1 LIDDDIALAKSLD
14 KKSPFTKSNQFALD
28 FVSPFSYTYD
38 VLSLCYEGPVWRG
51 QLGAQEVVFVI
62 SQQPMPGVSAAATL
76 TGPSTIKD
84 SPAVER
90 ALSRSKIYLLIS
102 WSLLYPEDEEFLDY
116 LRCGEFVGDGRAA
129 LDALEVALGADEGER
144 VKEKLAS
151 LRKQLALA
159 ESLVASECVNWQLS
173 DLQSEHR
180 RVFSNVITL
189 DCPPYETLF
198 GNDHVFA
205 QSHVMG
211 DISGFYKAFGV
222 EVSKDI
228 HERLD
233 HLSVEFEFMHFLA
246 YKESYSLCHDS
257 PEKTQIVVD
266 AQKKFVKNHI
276 GRWVPLFCRMLS
288 KKAES
293 GLFKLVADMTADWME
308 FETAYLGV
316 TPQPYTETDYRP
328 ATFSSPEG
336 QTYECGAQDQGN
348 ELTMLLNEVGAQ
360 SFMDVKEKDREN
372 EEGRPSGTA

>member
-1 LIDDDIALAKSLD
+1 M
-14 KKSPFTKSNQFALD
+14 T
-28 FVSPFSYTYD
+28 
-38 VLSLCYEGPVWRG
+38 
-51 QLGAQEVVFVI
+51 
-62 SQQPMPGVSAAATL
+62 SQQPMQGVSASATATL
-76 TGPSTIKD
+76 PGPSTIKD

-90 ALSRSKIYLLIS
+90 ALNRSKIYLLIS

-116 LRCGEFVGDGRAA
+116 LRCGEFVEDGRAA
-129 LDALEVALGADEGER
+129 LDALEVALGADGSDR
-144 VKEKLAS
+144 AKAKLIA
-151 LRKQLALA
+151 LKKQLVTM
-159 ESLVASECVNWQLS
+159 ESLIASECVNWQLS

-222 EVSKDI
+222 ELSKDI

-246 YKESYSLCHDS
+246 YKESYSLCHDG

-276 GRWVPLFCRMLS
+276 GRWVPLFCRMLT
-288 KKAES
+288 KKADS

-308 FETAYLGV
+308 FETAFLSV

-360 SFMDVKEKDREN
+360 SFMDVKEKDKDKEN

>member
-1 LIDDDIALAKSLD
+1 MTS
-14 KKSPFTKSNQFALD
+14 
-28 FVSPFSYTYD
+28 
-38 VLSLCYEGPVWRG
+38 E
-51 QLGAQEVVFVI
+51 
-62 SQQPMPGVSAAATL
+62 QPMHRVSASATAIL
-76 TGPSTIKD
+76 PNPSTIKD

-90 ALSRSKIYLLIS
+90 ALSRSKVYLLIS

-116 LRCGEFVGDGRAA
+116 LRCGEFVEDGRTA
-129 LDALEVALGADEGER
+129 LDALGVALGAEGSQR
-144 VKEKLAS
+144 AKDKLAA
-151 LRKQLALA
+151 LKKQLG
-159 ESLVASECVNWQLS
+159 LVEELIASECVNWQLS

-222 EVSKDI
+222 ELSKDI

-246 YKESYSLCHDS
+246 YKESYSLCHDA

-276 GRWVPLFCRMLS
+276 ARWVPLFCRMLA
-288 KKAES
+288 KKADS
-293 GLFKLVADMTADWME
+293 GLFKLVADLTADWME
-308 FETAYLGV
+308 FETAFLAV

-348 ELTMLLNEVGAQ
+348 ELSMLLNEVGAQ
-360 SFMDVKEKDREN
+360 SFMDVKEKDKDQ
-372 EEGRPSGTA
+372 EEDRPSGTA

>member
-1 LIDDDIALAKSLD
+1 M
-14 KKSPFTKSNQFALD
+14 T
-28 FVSPFSYTYD
+28 
-38 VLSLCYEGPVWRG
+38 
-51 QLGAQEVVFVI
+51 
-62 SQQPMPGVSAAATL
+62 SQQPMQELSASAAATL
-76 TGPSTIKD
+76 PSPSALKD

-116 LRCGEFVGDGRAA
+116 LRCGEFVEDGRVA
-129 LDALEVALGADEGER
+129 LDALEVALGSDGSER
-144 VKEKLAS
+144 AKEKLIA
-151 LRKQLALA
+151 LRKQLALV

-173 DLQSEHR
+173 DLQAEHR

-222 EVSKDI
+222 ELSKDI

-246 YKESYSLCHDS
+246 YKESYSRCHDGL
-257 PEKTQIVVD
+257 EKTQIVID

-276 GRWVPLFCRMLS
+276 GRWVPLFCRMLT
-288 KKAES
+288 KKADS
-293 GLFKLVADMTADWME
+293 GLFKLVADMTTDWME
-308 FETAYLGV
+308 FETAFLGV
-316 TPQPYTETDYRP
+316 APQPYTETDYRP

-360 SFMDVKEKDREN
+360 SFMDVKEKAKDA
-372 EEGRPSGTA
+372 EEGGGPSGTA

>member
-1 LIDDDIALAKSLD
+1 M
-14 KKSPFTKSNQFALD
+14 T
-28 FVSPFSYTYD
+28 
-38 VLSLCYEGPVWRG
+38 
-51 QLGAQEVVFVI
+51 
-62 SQQPMPGVSAAATL
+62 SQQPMQGVAASATATL
-76 TGPSTIKD
+76 PNPSTIKD

-90 ALSRSKIYLLIS
+90 ALNRSKIYLLIS

-116 LRCGEFVGDGRAA
+116 LRCGEFVEDGRAA
-129 LDALEVALGADEGER
+129 LDALEVALGADDGGR
-144 VKEKLAS
+144 AKEKLGA
-151 LRKQLALA
+151 LKQQLVRV
-159 ESLVASECVNWQLS
+159 ESLITSECVNWQLS

-222 EVSKDI
+222 ELSKDI

-246 YKESYSLCHDS
+246 YKESYSLCHDA

-276 GRWVPLFCRMLS
+276 GRWVPLFCRMLT
-288 KKAES
+288 KKADS
-293 GLFKLVADMTADWME
+293 GLFKLVADLTADWME
-308 FETAYLGV
+308 FETTFLDV
-316 TPQPYTETDYRP
+316 SPQPYTETDYRP

-348 ELTMLLNEVGAQ
+348 ELSMLLNEVGAQ
-360 SFMDVKEKDREN
+360 SFMDVKEKDKEN
-372 EEGRPSGTA
+372 EEGQPFGTA

>member
-1 LIDDDIALAKSLD
+1 M
-14 KKSPFTKSNQFALD
+14 T
-28 FVSPFSYTYD
+28 
-38 VLSLCYEGPVWRG
+38 
-51 QLGAQEVVFVI
+51 
-62 SQQPMPGVSAAATL
+62 SQQPMQGVSASATATL
-76 TGPSTIKD
+76 PNSSTLKD

-90 ALSRSKIYLLIS
+90 ALNRSKIYLLIS

-116 LRCGEFVGDGRAA
+116 LRCGEFVEDGRAA
-129 LDALEVALGADEGER
+129 LNALEVALGADGSGR
-144 VKEKLAS
+144 TKEKLGS
-151 LRKQLALA
+151 LKQQFDQV
-159 ESLVASECVNWQLS
+159 ESLIASECINWQLS

-222 EVSKDI
+222 ELSKDI

-246 YKESYSLCHDS
+246 YKESYSLCHDG

-266 AQKKFVKNHI
+266 AQKKFVKNHV
-276 GRWVPLFCRMLS
+276 GRWVPLFCRMLT
-288 KKAES
+288 KKADS
-293 GLFKLVADMTADWME
+293 GLFKLVADMTGDWME
-308 FETAYLGV
+308 FETVFLGV

-360 SFMDVKEKDREN
+360 SFMDVKEKDKEH

>member
-1 LIDDDIALAKSLD
+1 MPSKQPVLGG
-14 KKSPFTKSNQFALD
+14 SP
-28 FVSPFSYTYD
+28 
-38 VLSLCYEGPVWRG
+38 
-51 QLGAQEVVFVI
+51 
-62 SQQPMPGVSAAATL
+62 SAAAVIPA
-76 TGPSTIKD
+76 PSTIKD

-90 ALSRSKIYLLIS
+90 ALNRSKLYLLIS

-116 LRCGEFVGDGRAA
+116 LRCGEFVEDGRT
-129 LDALEVALGADEGER
+129 ALETLQTMLDGAGGER
-144 VKEKLAS
+144 AVQKIHALK
-151 LRKQLALA
+151 KQLDLA
-159 ESLVASECVNWQLS
+159 ETLIASECANWQLS

-222 EVSKDI
+222 ELSKDI

-246 YKESYSLCHDS
+246 YKESYSRCHDGA
-257 PEKTQIVVD
+257 EKTQIVVD

-276 GRWVPLFCRMLS
+276 GRWVPLFCRMLG
-288 KKAES
+288 KKADS

-308 FETAYLGV
+308 FETAFLGV
-316 TPQPYTETDYRP
+316 APQPYTETDYRP
-328 ATFSSPEG
+328 ATFNSPEG

-348 ELTMLLNEVGAQ
+348 ELSLLLNEVGAQ
-360 SFMDVKEKDREN
+360 SFMDSKDKDKEKDEK
-372 EEGRPSGTA
+372 GPVGTA

>member
-1 LIDDDIALAKSLD
+1 M
-14 KKSPFTKSNQFALD
+14 T
-28 FVSPFSYTYD
+28 
-38 VLSLCYEGPVWRG
+38 
-51 QLGAQEVVFVI
+51 
-62 SQQPMPGVSAAATL
+62 SQQPMQGVSASVTATL
-76 TGPSTIKD
+76 PNPSTMKD

-90 ALSRSKIYLLIS
+90 ALNRSKIYLLIS

-116 LRCGEFVGDGRAA
+116 LRCGEFVEDGRAA
-129 LDALEVALGADEGER
+129 LSALEVALGTDGSGRA
-144 VKEKLAS
+144 KEKLGS
-151 LRKQLALA
+151 LKQQFDRVEGLI
-159 ESLVASECVNWQLS
+159 ASECVNWQLS

-222 EVSKDI
+222 ELSKDI

-246 YKESYSLCHDS
+246 YKESYSRCHDG

-276 GRWVPLFCRMLS
+276 GRWVPLFCRMLT
-288 KKAES
+288 KKADS
-293 GLFKLVADMTADWME
+293 GLFKLVADITADWMD
-308 FETAYLGV
+308 FETAFLSV

-328 ATFSSPEG
+328 ATFNSPEG

-360 SFMDVKEKDREN
+360 SFMDVKEKDKGH
-372 EEGRPSGTA
+372 EEGGPSGTA

>member
-1 LIDDDIALAKSLD
+1 M
-14 KKSPFTKSNQFALD
+14 T
-28 FVSPFSYTYD
+28 
-38 VLSLCYEGPVWRG
+38 
-51 QLGAQEVVFVI
+51 
-62 SQQPMPGVSAAATL
+62 SQQPMHRVSASAAATL
-76 TGPSTIKD
+76 PNPSTLKD

-116 LRCGEFVGDGRAA
+116 LRCGEFVEDGRTA
-129 LDALEVALGADEGER
+129 LDALGVALGADGSPR
-144 VKEKLAS
+144 AKDKLAA
-151 LRKQLALA
+151 LKKQLEMVEELI
-159 ESLVASECVNWQLS
+159 SSECVNWQLS
-173 DLQSEHR
+173 ELQSEHR

-222 EVSKDI
+222 ELSKDI

-246 YKESYSLCHDS
+246 YKESYSLCHDG
-257 PEKTQIVVD
+257 PEKTQIVVE

-276 GRWVPLFCRMLS
+276 GRWVPLFCRMLA
-288 KKAES
+288 KKADS
-293 GLFKLVADMTADWME
+293 GLFKLVADMTGDWME
-308 FETAYLGV
+308 FEAAFLAV

-348 ELTMLLNEVGAQ
+348 ELSMLLNEVGAQ
-360 SFMDVKEKDREN
+360 SFMDVKEKDKDQ
-372 EEGRPSGTA
+372 EEGGPSGTA